1 MGLESEE
8 AAIVGAVSA
17 RSADRFGSGGPEDR
31 LNTTPYLLTKLA
43 TSVLIAGA
51 ALLIGACG
59 GGGAGDSQSSTAQ
72 PPSGSNTPPAISGQA
87 QTSVRVGEA
96 YTFQPTAS
104 DADGDTLQFAA
115 ANLPSWVHID
125 TVSGR
130 ISGTPAAADVGN
142 YAGITISVSD
152 GKATVSLSPF
162 GISVTQIGTGAATV
176 SWVPPTMNEDGTALT
191 NLAGYRLRYGRSD
204 TDLSELVAI
213 NSPAINTYVIDNLS
227 SGTWFF
233 AVIAVNSQGV
243 ESARSNVASKTI

>member
-1 MGLESEE
+1 MQLESKEM
-8 AAIVGAVSA
+8 AIVGVVPAWFP
-17 RSADRFGSGGPEDR
+17 RRFQSGGAEDR
-31 LNTTPYLLTKLA
+31 LSTTPCLSTTLA
-43 TSVLIAGA
+43 MSVLIAGA
-51 ALLIGACG
+51 ALLIGGCG
-59 GGGAGDSQSSTAQ
+59 GGGGESQSSSAQ
-72 PPSGSNTPPAISGQA
+72 PPSGSNTPPVIAGQA

-125 TVSGR
+125 SASGR
-130 ISGTPAAADVGN
+130 VSGTPAAADVGN

-162 GISVTQIGTGAATV
+162 GISVTQIGTGTATV

-191 NLAGYRLRYGRSD
+191 NLASYRVRYGRSD
-204 TDLSELVAI
+204 TDLSELVSI
-213 NSPAINTYVIDNLS
+213 NNPAINTYVIDNLS

-243 ESARSNVASKTI
+243 ESALSNVASKTI